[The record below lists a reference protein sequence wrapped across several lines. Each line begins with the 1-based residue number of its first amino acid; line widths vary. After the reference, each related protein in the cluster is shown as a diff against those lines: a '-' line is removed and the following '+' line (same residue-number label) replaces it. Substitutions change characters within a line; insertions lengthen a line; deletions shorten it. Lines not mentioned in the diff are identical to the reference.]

1 MRSSSLSASSDHSF
15 FAVAAPGLEDT
26 LADEVRALPGP
37 GSGPRIDPAGV
48 IAEPGG
54 VLFRGPLTLCAAANL
69 HLRSAGRVLL
79 RVGRF
84 HATRLPQ
91 LVEAAAALPWERYL
105 RAAEVTVRATCHKS
119 RIYHSGAAAE
129 RLTQGIAARLGRQGA
144 AKGAA
149 VHEPPLVLLRGVR
162 DEWEVS
168 LDTSGELLHRRGY
181 RQDTG
186 EAPLRETLAA
196 ALLLRA
202 GYAGGPLCDLCC
214 GSGTFVIE
222 AALLARRIPP
232 GLQRRFVFQDWPD
245 FDEAGWRRLCDEA
258 RARILPARASSQAV
272 EPICGLDIDAA
283 AVEVARRNAARALGP
298 EPGVTILQADLF
310 APAGAGAGA
319 GALIVANPPYGR
331 RLSSRREVVPFYR
344 RLGHHLR
351 ARFGGCQA
359 LVLCPDP
366 ASAQALAL
374 DLPAARVQSGG
385 LPILVVHGPVGTMA
399 QWSHGQR

>member
-1 MRSSSLSASSDHSF
+1 MRSSSLSASSDRSY
-15 FAVAAPGLEDT
+15 FAAAAPGLEDT
-26 LADEVRALPGP
+26 LAEEVRALP
-37 GSGPRIDPAGV
+37 SAAGV
-48 IAEPGG
+48 VAEPGG
-54 VLFRGPLTLCAAANL
+54 VRFHGPAALCAAANL

-105 RAAEVTVRATCHKS
+105 RAPGVMVRATCHKS

-129 RLTQGIAARLGRQGA
+129 RLTQGIVARLGQEGA
-144 AKGAA
+144 APGAA
-149 VHEPPLVLLRGVR
+149 TAEGAPLVLLRGVR

-196 ALLLRA
+196 GLLLRA

-222 AALLARRIPP
+222 AALMARRIPP
-232 GLQRRFVFQDWPD
+232 GLHRRFAFQDWPD
-245 FDEAGWRRLCDEA
+245 FDEAGWRRLRDEA
-258 RARILPARASSQAV
+258 QAGILPAASLSYG
-272 EPICGLDIDAA
+272 PLCGLDIDAA
-283 AVEVARRNAARALGP
+283 AVDVARRNAARALGP
-298 EPGVTILQADLF
+298 ASAGVSIQQADLF
-310 APAGAGAGA
+310 APVGPAWEAFAPRLPGAM
-319 GALIVANPPYGR
+319 IVANPPYGR

-344 RLGHHLR
+344 RLGRHLR

-366 ASAQALAL
+366 AAAQALAL
-374 DLPAARVQSGG
+374 DLPVIRVPNGG
-385 LPILVVHGPVGTMA
+385 LPILVVHGRVAAVA
-399 QWSHGQR
+399 QCSHGQL